1 MVTISKRY
9 YSVFHSSSLSPV
21 LSLPLTSPPFS
32 LSPRPQDLP
41 FQVDSKAKGTPIGV
55 ENHHFHSFLLGVA
68 SFQLEKVPKLG
79 LNGMIVLGCFK

>member
-1 MVTISKRY
+1 MLKHRSLQL
-9 YSVFHSSSLSPV
+9 SLSPSRALLQLT
-21 LSLPLTSPPFS
+21 LSLTRPPFS

-41 FQVDSKAKGTPIGV
+41 FQVDSKAKGTSIGV
-55 ENHHFHSFLLGVA
+55 ENHVFHSFLLGVA